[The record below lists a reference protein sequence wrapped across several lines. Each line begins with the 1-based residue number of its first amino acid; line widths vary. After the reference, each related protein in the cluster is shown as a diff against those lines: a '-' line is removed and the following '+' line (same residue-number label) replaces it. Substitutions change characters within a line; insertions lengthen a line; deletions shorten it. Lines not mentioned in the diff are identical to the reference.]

1 MVRSNMFEAVFSNPQ
16 SFNASFNSTSEVD
29 ASLLEVMLIE
39 TDLPKGGN
47 KGDILV
53 KLSDDDGHVDWVHPA
68 EEATFDDDRP
78 ITSDAVAR
86 LTEHFDNVYSDT
98 ESNWNRQLTLV
109 SEKGAIYIFTN
120 HSYIEDQYGNIWPVP
135 AIKIGDGNAY
145 VVDLPFIS
153 DYLLKLLLNHTNNSD
168 IHVSAQEKQFWNN
181 KVTAFV
187 DNSDPEKLVLSK
199 TILRLED

>member
-16 SFNASFNSTSEVD
+16 SFNAAFNSTSEVD
-29 ASLLEVMLIE
+29 ASLLEVMLVE

-53 KLSDDDGHVDWVHPA
+53 KLSNEDGHVDWVHPA
-68 EEATFDDDRP
+68 EEAAFDDDRP
-78 ITSDAVAR
+78 ITSDAVKR
-86 LTEHFDNVYSDT
+86 LTEHFDNVYCDT

-153 DYLLKLLLNHTNNSD
+153 DYLLKLLLNHTTNSD